1 MPNQIRSEGSELYEK
16 DRPRHKEE
24 KTGMATEAVPA
35 EGQEQALARIRE
47 TDQRDE
53 EQIIAL
59 LAGELVHEYVYE
71 FKDGA
76 GRTQRG
82 LSWAGIREYSQYR
95 GNFRI
100 EKPEVEDLGD
110 AFRVMVQATDLDRN
124 VTLWAGTHQPK
135 SIRLRDGRGVIAD
148 DFAYEKAISKA
159 QRNVIKNLMPVTV
172 VAKVIEEMTGGRPL
186 AGGRG
191 NGRPAMRK
199 PTKRPE
205 AIQGVPENAG
215 QLMAWSYERYGLS
228 TDDVRRILDI
238 GLRDTIYDLGDAWG
252 RVQLHQKAAV
262 AD

>member
-1 MPNQIRSEGSELYEK
+1 MS
-16 DRPRHKEE
+16 
-24 KTGMATEAVPA
+24 TEIAPTDA
-35 EGQEQALARIRE
+35 QEQALARIRE
-47 TDQRDE
+47 MDQRDE
-53 EQIIAL
+53 QQIVSL

-71 FKDGA
+71 FKDSL

-82 LSWAGIREYSQYR
+82 LSWAGIREYAQHR

-100 EKPEVEDLGD
+100 EKPEIDDLGD

-135 SIRLRDGRGVIAD
+135 SIRLRDGRGVISD

-172 VAKVIEEMTGGRPL
+172 VAKVIEQMTDGRPL
-186 AGGRG
+186 AGGRD
-191 NGRPAMRK
+191 NGRPAVRK
-199 PTKRPE
+199 PTKKPE

-238 GLRDTIYDLGDAWG
+238 GPKDRISDLAGAWN
-252 RVQLHQKAAV
+252 QITEDQTT
-262 AD
+262 